1 MKPED
6 AAEYFLSEYENNV
19 FYNVKPSVEL
29 NNLDAITKYLSILD
43 LSNLKDY
50 NIIGVEKKI
59 RTSIDEIEI
68 VGFIDLLLEHKLT
81 KDIIIID
88 HKSSKYPLG
97 KNEQPLKNYIQ
108 KLEMYKKQMYIYSF
122 AIKEEYGKYPKL
134 ICWNHFK
141 DGKVVKIPFDIK
153 EFENTIVWLKGLVS
167 IISREQH
174 FAPIRDYFYCH
185 NLCDFRNSCEYC
197 EVD

>member
-59 RTSIDEIEI
+59 CTSIDEIEI

-97 KNEQPLKNYIQ
+97 KNEQPLKSYIQ

-167 IISREQH
+167 IILREQN